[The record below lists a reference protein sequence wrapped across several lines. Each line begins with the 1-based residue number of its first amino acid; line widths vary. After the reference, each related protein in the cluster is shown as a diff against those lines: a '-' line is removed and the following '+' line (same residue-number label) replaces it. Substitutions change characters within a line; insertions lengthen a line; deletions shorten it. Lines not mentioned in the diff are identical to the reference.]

1 MFGTDLTS
9 KLTLKP
15 PNLCTWN
22 HLRWINNK
30 STGGGQVFISQNTS
44 WNLLF
49 QFLRK
54 CDIVIFY
61 WVVNLTGHPP
71 PFLGSYCKKKKE
83 KKRKKVKSTYCHGID
98 RTDRSP
104 IIFDMMDDKN
114 FTYRIY
120 GDNHAWLETKVKW
133 QFDVLSKGSREII
146 TSSIP
151 S

>member
-30 STGGGQVFISQNTS
+30 STGGSSFYLTKYLLESTISISKKMRHCNFLLGGQFDWS
-44 WNLLF
+44 
-49 QFLRK
+49 
-54 CDIVIFY
+54 
-61 WVVNLTGHPP
+61 PP
-71 PFLGSYCKKKKE
+71 TLLGSYCKKKKE

-114 FTYRIY
+114 FTYRIC